1 MARPS
6 LYCHRVTPPRPAE
19 GPRDDHA
26 TVYIAIDHYSSRYFP
41 ATTRRNPNANPS
53 PLLHSPSKHPEMSV
67 PRLTSNFNN
76 ASDFLYALHAGALT
90 GVAASTPRSSHA
102 PPPLLLN
109 VDTTNA
115 RSRRGLVTAP
125 LVSAVSRGP
134 WRSSPASDAP
144 KSFQTTDCRLRQCY
158 RAAAAL

>member
-1 MARPS
+1 M
-6 LYCHRVTPPRPAE
+6 
-19 GPRDDHA
+19 
-26 TVYIAIDHYSSRYFP
+26 
-41 ATTRRNPNANPS
+41 N
-53 PLLHSPSKHPEMSV
+53 V

-76 ASDFLYALHAGALT
+76 ASDFLYALHADALT
-90 GVAASTPRSSHA
+90 GVAASTPRAIKPRA

-109 VDTTNA
+109 VDTTDA